1 MNMYWLQI
9 RTSFGEAML
18 YAGTG
23 EEAGPAAVA
32 FKNTARI
39 SVCCCWA
46 GEACCWARSRDELVG
61 VDGN

>member
-46 GEACCWARSRDELVG
+46 GEACCWA
-61 VDGN
+61 